1 MLTLE
6 SNIKDVTRV
15 GLATANNLK
24 KLGINTVYDL
34 LFYFPFRYDDY
45 SELTKIESLTL
56 GEKVNIVAQI
66 ELIQNKKSPRRRM
79 NITEAL
85 VNDGTESLKA
95 IWFNQPYIAR
105 NLKTGDMVSLAGKVE
120 EDFGGMVMM
129 SPNYEKVSTNNV
141 NTQGFVPV
149 YHLTLSITQKQ
160 LRFLIKQVIWLSN
173 QVNDWL
179 PSQIKKNLNLCDLSR
194 AIHIIHFPK
203 NKKDYEIA
211 RERLAFDEIFIL
223 QMQSSLVKREIK
235 QEKARV
241 VHFQEM
247 ETKKLVSSLP
257 FALTDAQKK
266 ASWAILQDLGQS
278 QPMARMLQGDVGSG
292 KTIVALLAT
301 LNTAL
306 NGYQVVFLV
315 PTEILAKQHY
325 ENICKLLVDFDIKVG
340 LVTRSEKKM
349 NNVLSIMYNEKEN
362 KIDKKRLDT
371 KHIIHNTD
379 IVIGTHA
386 LIQEEIDFKDLG
398 LVIIDEQHRFGVEQR
413 KTLLNIK
420 DGLSP
425 HFLSMTATP
434 IPRSLALAL
443 YGELDISVIN
453 EMPKDRLPILTK
465 IVEEDKRNKAYEF
478 IRSQIKIGRQVF
490 VICPLIDIS
499 DPLRPISASEASTF
513 GQKSVKEEYEKLS
526 NEIFPDLNI
535 GCLHGRLKAAEKDKI
550 MNDFLNNKIN
560 VLVATSVIEV
570 GIDVPNASIIMIE
583 GADKFGLA
591 QLHQFRG
598 RVGRSS
604 HQSYCLLFPGSKS
617 DKVTKRLEALVDHA
631 SGFELAKMD
640 LKFRGPGE
648 FYGTAQKGFPELKIA
663 SLFDYEL
670 MKKARI
676 EAEKIIDI
684 DVSLDT
690 WPALRDKIGEYQNK
704 VHLE

>member
-6 SNIKDVTRV
+6 SDIKNITRV
-15 GLATANNLK
+15 GLATANKLK
-24 KLGINTVYDL
+24 KLDINTVYDL
-34 LFYFPFRYDDY
+34 LFYFPFRYDDF
-45 SELTKIESLTL
+45 SKLTKIESLQP

-66 ELIQNKKSPRRRM
+66 ELIQNKRSPRRRM

-95 IWFNQPYIAR
+95 IWFNQPFIAR

-120 EDFGGMVMM
+120 EDFGGLVMM
-129 SPNYEKVSTNNV
+129 SPNYEKVSANNV
-141 NTQGFVPV
+141 NTQGLVPV
-149 YHLTLSITQKQ
+149 YHLTLSVTQKQ
-160 LRFLIKQVIWLSN
+160 LRFLIKQAIWLSA
-173 QVNDWL
+173 QVKDWL
-179 PSQIKKNLNLCDLSR
+179 PTQIKKNLKLCDLSQ
-194 AIHIIHFPK
+194 AIHNIHFPK
-203 NKKDYEIA
+203 NKNDYEIA
-211 RERLAFDEIFIL
+211 RERLAFDEIFLL
-223 QMQSSLVKREIK
+223 QMQSSLVKLEIK
-235 QEKARV
+235 QEKANV
-241 VHFQEM
+241 INFKEA
-247 ETKKLVSSLP
+247 EIKNFVSSLP

-266 ASWAILQDLGQS
+266 ASWAILQDLGRS

-292 KTIVALLAT
+292 KTIVALLAA

-306 NGYQVVFLV
+306 NGQKTVFLV
-315 PTEILAKQHY
+315 PTEILAKQHFD
-325 ENICKLLVDFDIKVG
+325 NIVKLLNGFNVKVG
-340 LVTRSEKKM
+340 LVTRSDKRANYELRITNYEKKIESK
-349 NNVLSIMYNEKEN
+349 NHNSLF
-362 KIDKKRLDT
+362 
-371 KHIIHNTD
+371 IIHNSD
-379 IVIGTHA
+379 IIIGTHA
-386 LIQEEIDFKDLG
+386 LIQEGIKFEKLA
-398 LVIIDEQHRFGVEQR
+398 LVVIDEQHRFGVEQR
-413 KTLLNIK
+413 KTLLNNK
-420 DGLSP
+420 AGLSP

-453 EMPKDRLPILTK
+453 EMPKNRLPILTK
-465 IVEEDKRNKAYEF
+465 IVEEDKRDKAYEF
-478 IRSQIKIGRQVF
+478 IRAQIKIGRQVF

-499 DPLRPISASEASTF
+499 DTF
-513 GQKSVKEEYEKLS
+513 GQKSVKEEYDKLS
-526 NEIFPDLNI
+526 SEIFPDLNI
-535 GCLHGRLKAAEKDKI
+535 GCLYGRMKAAEKDKT
-550 MNDFLNNKIN
+550 MNDFLANKIN

-617 DKVTKRLEALVDHA
+617 DKVTQRLEALVDHA

-670 MKKARI
+670 MKKART
-676 EAEKIIDI
+676 EAEKIIATDM
-684 DVSLDT
+684 SLNT
-690 WPALRDKIGEYQNK
+690 WPTLKDRIGEYKNK